1 MDEFLRYGL
10 FGRPLLRIL
19 NGEAT
24 PFRFMLFAVFAV
36 LLIFMVILT
45 ITKFRMSLVVDLAF
59 VLCFGYIMGVA
70 MAATVIVL
78 GIIFGG
84 ISILGGNSNNA
95 SGTQKND
102 DLDQSSVSEL
112 NRLGEKA
119 RNRLSG
125 ADYARMET
133 EAKFI
138 RNKTDLENFV
148 NKWER
153 EIEISPVKT
162 DDD

>member
-1 MDEFLRYGL
+1 MGEFLKYGL

-24 PFRFMLFAVFAV
+24 PFRFLLFAVFAV
-36 LLIFMVILT
+36 VLIFMVFLT
-45 ITKFRMSLVVDLAF
+45 IAKFRVSLIVDLAF
-59 VLCFGYIMGVA
+59 VLCFGYIMGLG
-70 MAATVIVL
+70 MAGTVIVL
-78 GIIFGG
+78 GLIFGG
-84 ISILGGNSNNA
+84 LKILGGNGS
-95 SGTQKND
+95 SGTAKND
-102 DLDQSSVSEL
+102 DLDWSSVDVL

-119 RNRLSG
+119 RNRLSD
-125 ADYARMET
+125 ADYSRMET

-138 RNKTDLENFV
+138 RNKTDLDNFV
-148 NKWER
+148 SRWER